1 MSLKDTKSLLKI
13 PPKTKHHIIIKTR
26 HRRKPPK
33 RREVKYKRGT
43 IAQAHCQGAEAV
55 EELKAGYYHIDV
67 K

>member
-1 MSLKDTKSLLKI
+1 
-13 PPKTKHHIIIKTR
+13 
-26 HRRKPPK
+26 
-33 RREVKYKRGT
+33 VKYKRGT